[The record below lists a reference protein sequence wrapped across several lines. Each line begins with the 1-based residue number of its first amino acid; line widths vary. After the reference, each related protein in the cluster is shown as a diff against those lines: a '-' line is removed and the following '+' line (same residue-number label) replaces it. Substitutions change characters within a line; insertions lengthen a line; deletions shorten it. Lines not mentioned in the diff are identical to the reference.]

1 MNQAA
6 KPRIALVGA
15 YDRFNYGDLLFPI
28 LARDELAARGLS
40 HDMTA
45 YALSRSDLSEF
56 GAMPTLGMRSLYGGR
71 ALQDGDVVV
80 FNGGGTIGADWVNM
94 QANLVGPRGNYLLYA
109 LQRAVGQQRAVNLVR
124 RFRGAR
130 SPFPWVAGPQD
141 FPHRVKIAYN
151 AVGGSELA
159 VQPADIQ
166 QQTLA
171 RLAQADFVSVRD
183 HETQRLLLGGGV
195 AEVALAPDSAV
206 LMSKHFPLAR
216 LAGLVGT
223 RTQQRLRGEPFVVA
237 QCNARYAQRHRDDLA
252 ALLADIHRRHG
263 LRAILLPIGRYT
275 GLDDI
280 QGLTDIQARAGSPVE
295 VVDEEASIWDI
306 MATIAHASLFLG
318 TSLHGNITSQA
329 FGVPHLGLSDKP
341 HKLDYYLHTWDT
353 ESQRACVR
361 PADAIGAIGQALSAP
376 AAERAALVNRLHRA
390 SEVNYSQ
397 LMDACGLVPR
407 PGTST
412 SPAVALSTVPA
423 DAARAE
429 WSA

>member
-1 MNQAA
+1 MNQAS
-6 KPRIALVGA
+6 KPRVALVGA

-28 LARDELAARGLS
+28 LARDELVARGLS

-56 GAMPTLGMRSLYGGR
+56 GAMPTLGMRRLYSPR
-71 ALQDGDVVV
+71 AMHDGDVVV

-94 QANLVGPRGNYLLYA
+94 QANLVGPRGNFLLYA
-109 LQRAVGQQRAVNLVR
+109 LQRAVGQERAVDLVR
-124 RFRGAR
+124 RFRGAN
-130 SPFPWVAGPQD
+130 SPLPWVAGPED
-141 FPHRVKIAYN
+141 FPRRVKIAYN

-166 QQTLA
+166 RLTLA
-171 RLAQADFVSVRD
+171 RLAEADFVSVRD

-195 AEVALAPDSAV
+195 RRVELAPDSAV
-206 LMSKHFPLAR
+206 LMSKHYPQAR
-216 LAGLVGT
+216 LAALVGART
-223 RTQQRLRGEPFVVA
+223 RQRLGGAPFVVA
-237 QCNARYAQRHRDDLA
+237 QCNARYAKRHREKLA
-252 ALLADIHRRHG
+252 QLLSEIHRRHG

-280 QGLTDIQARAGSPVE
+280 QGLTDIQAMVKSPIE

-318 TSLHGNITSQA
+318 TSLHGNITAQA

-341 HKLDYYLHTWDT
+341 HKLDYYLHTWDI

-361 PADAIGAIGQALSAP
+361 PDSAIDAIGAALRTP
-376 AAERAALVNRLHRA
+376 AAERAALVNRLHQS
-390 SEVNYSQ
+390 SEKNYDA
-397 LMDACGLVPR
+397 LMNACGLAPQVDADAKP
-407 PGTST
+407 
-412 SPAVALSTVPA
+412 PAGFNPAAA